1 LSVLSKRLAALEAS
15 LPPPPSQYAVADYC
29 RGDDGFAAALAEIVE
44 KDRGKPGGITD
55 QDEVFS
61 ISIIK
66 GLPGQGE
73 DLTIIRI
80 AVDLNAYA
88 RAPEVAARLIG
99 HEPDGFRL
107 KDASG
112 NDLSVY
118 SLGAIRG
125 R

>member
-1 LSVLSKRLAALEAS
+1 MFGIDWLKDGSVVDREISVLET
-15 LPPPPSQYAVADYC
+15 ADQ
-29 RGDDGFAAALAEIVE
+29 V
-44 KDRGKPGGITD
+44 
-55 QDEVFS
+55 
-61 ISIIK
+61 
-66 GLPGQGE
+66 
-73 DLTIIRI
+73 I
-80 AVDLNAYA
+80 ANAYG

-112 NDLSVY
+112 KELGGVH

>member
-1 LSVLSKRLAALEAS
+1 MFGIEWLRNGSVVDREASVLKTA
-15 LPPPPSQYAVADYC
+15 
-29 RGDDGFAAALAEIVE
+29 
-44 KDRGKPGGITD
+44 
-55 QDEVFS
+55 DEV
-61 ISIIK
+61 
-66 GLPGQGE
+66 
-73 DLTIIRI
+73 
-80 AVDLNAYA
+80 A

-112 NDLSVY
+112 NDLSLH

>member
-1 LSVLSKRLAALEAS
+1 MPSFAVPCLLRANTSGAQSMLGIEWLRNGSVVDREASVLKTE
-15 LPPPPSQYAVADYC
+15 
-29 RGDDGFAAALAEIVE
+29 
-44 KDRGKPGGITD
+44 GK
-55 QDEVFS
+55 V
-61 ISIIK
+61 
-66 GLPGQGE
+66 
-73 DLTIIRI
+73 I
-80 AVDLNAYA
+80 ANAYA

-112 NDLSVY
+112 NDLSLH

>member
-1 LSVLSKRLAALEAS
+1 MFGIEWPKDGSVVDRETSVLKTAS
-15 LPPPPSQYAVADYC
+15 EVVA
-29 RGDDGFAAALAEIVE
+29 
-44 KDRGKPGGITD
+44 
-55 QDEVFS
+55 S
-61 ISIIK
+61 
-66 GLPGQGE
+66 
-73 DLTIIRI
+73 
-80 AVDLNAYA
+80 AYA

-112 NDLSVY
+112 KELGVH